1 MGQCD
6 HSDHLVPIGQ
16 FATLTWISAKTL
28 RRYADIGLL
37 PPARIDPDTGYR
49 YYRLCQVERARLIR
63 LLRMT
68 DMPLATIHGFLEAP
82 SVDGLKAHERT
93 LVRQQADRD
102 RVLRYL
108 YTLVTPTEGGGE
120 TMEFEAA
127 NTRPAATTF
136 TVRLKEVPALSYVS
150 RLATVSLGELNGFIS
165 TSIRHLV
172 AEHEAAGP
180 PFTLFHG
187 PLNADTDG
195 PVEVCLPVAL
205 GGSGAAGRE
214 LPAGAV
220 AYAVIEGQE
229 TTAPTVMEAFDA
241 VAVWA
246 KRQGH
251 ELDGAPREIY
261 HTDVDGPE
269 TQRWEIAWP
278 VR

>member
-1 MGQCD
+1 MERTD
-6 HSDHLVPIGQ
+6 HPDQLVPIGQ
-16 FATLTWISAKTL
+16 FAKLTWISAKTL

-49 YYRLCQVERARLIR
+49 YYRLSQAERARLIR

-68 DMPLATIHGFLEAP
+68 DMPLAAIRAFLDAP
-82 SVDGLKAHERT
+82 SVDGLKEHERT
-93 LVRQQADRD
+93 LVRQQAARE
-102 RVLRYL
+102 RVLCYL
-108 YTLVTPTEGGGE
+108 YALVTPTEE
-120 TMEFEAA
+120 TMEIEAA
-127 NTRPAATTF
+127 KFRPSQTSF

-150 RLATVSLGELNGFIS
+150 RGATVALGELNGFIS
-165 TSIRHLV
+165 ASIRLLV

-195 PVEVCLPVAL
+195 PVEVCLPVAP
-205 GGSGAAGRE
+205 GGPGPARE

-220 AYAVIEGQE
+220 AYAMVEGQE
-229 TTAPTVMEAFDA
+229 TKAPVIMEAFDA

-269 TQRWEIAWP
+269 SQRWEIAWP